1 MSNVFIFTNGGKK
14 SQRELVED
22 ITSWYINT
30 KLPRYKNLNIEIDLE
45 NINDAQ
51 GFCTEIDN
59 REFFSTYNP
68 QEYVGGGFSSPN
80 MLHTP
85 VKPINITNRSAL
97 EAYYKRQ
104 GLLQ

>member
-1 MSNVFIFTNGGKK
+1 MYQGYVDKIRVFT
-14 SQRELVED
+14 
-22 ITSWYINT
+22 TSVS
-30 KLPRYKNLNIEIDLE
+30 DVVS
-45 NINDAQ
+45 
-51 GFCTEIDN
+51 EIDN